1 MALKVGDKAPEFKL
15 FNTEKKEIALAD
27 FKGQTVVLH
36 FFPAAFTG
44 GCTAQMCSLRDDN
57 SFYNSLN
64 CVVLGCSCDSPFTL
78 GKFKSEQNLAF
89 DLLSDYN
96 KETCKD
102 YDVQYETWIAG
113 MRGNA
118 RRAAFI
124 INGDGIIV
132 YAEALESA
140 ADQINFAAM
149 KVVLET
155 L

>member
-15 FNTEKKEIALAD
+15 FNTEKKEVSLSD

-44 GCTAQMCSLRDDN
+44 GCTAQMCTLRDDY
-57 SFYNSLN
+57 SFYNNLN

-78 GKFKSEQNLAF
+78 GKFKTEQALEF

-102 YDVQYETWIAG
+102 YDAQYETWILG
-113 MRGNA
+113 MKGNS

-124 INGDGIIV
+124 INGDGVIV
-132 YAEALESA
+132 YSEALESA
-140 ADQINFAAM
+140 GDQVNFAAM
-149 KVVLET
+149 KEVLEKI
-155 L
+155 